1 MLVLKIYLIITW
13 LFGIA
18 VGLYGKRYW
27 NEINHDGKLNIL
39 NPDWAISLI
48 VISFPILLPICF
60 ILEIFDKNDY

>member
-18 VGLYGKRYW
+18 VGLYGKRHW
-27 NEINHDGKLNIL
+27 NEINHDGKFNIL